1 MSSPDV
7 VVVGAGLAGLACARD
22 LVAAGLEVAVLEA
35 SDGVGGRMRTD
46 LVRGF
51 RLDRGFQV
59 FNTSY
64 PQVRRGSTCG
74 RCGCTRS
81 PRASS
86 WRAGAAG
93 TGSPIRRGGPTWPA
107 TCCPAARPVPGRGGA
122 GAAERPRHGAAAAVL
137 RRGRDVPTRG
147 ALVSAGVSPE
157 TVDAVLR
164 PFLAGIFLED
174 GLETS
179 SRFFH
184 LVWRSL
190 LRGTLCLPEAGI
202 GAVPEQ
208 LAAGLPPG
216 TVALES
222 PVAEL
227 TDAGVLLDDGTEVPA
242 GRVVVATE
250 APEAARL
257 LPGLPVPP
265 GRPVTTVYHAAPV
278 SPLAEPTLLV
288 DTDGRVLN
296 SVVLSEV
303 VPGCSGDGRALVAT
317 SVLGAAAWEP
327 QVRAR
332 LAELYRVDTASWEHL
347 ADRRIPY
354 ALPAMPA
361 PHPLTRPSRAGRR
374 PVRLRGP
381 PGDRVGAGG
390 AGLRC
395 AGRPGGAGGRGGRG
409 QGGSARR
416 SRSAA
421 GSSGRPLSRSR
432 PAAARAVRWLAAS
445 TSRWRWT
452 KAR

>member
-1 MSSPDV
+1 MASPDV

-22 LVAAGLEVAVLEA
+22 LVAAGLEVTVLEA

-46 LVRGF
+46 LVGGF
-51 RLDRGFQV
+51 RVDRGFQV

-64 PQVRRGSTCG
+64 PQVRRRLDLRALRLHPFTPGFVLAGG
-74 RCGCTRS
+74 RGRYRFADPTRR
-81 PRASS
+81 PDL
-86 WRAGAAG
+86 AGDLL
-93 TGSPIRRGGPTWPA
+93 
-107 TCCPAARPVPGRGGA
+107 PGRLAPFRDLVALGLLSA
-122 GAAERPRHGAAAAVL
+122 RDMVLPAAVL
-137 RRGRDVPTRG
+137 RHGRDVPARA
-147 ALVSAGVSPE
+147 ALASAGVSPE

-164 PFLAGIFLED
+164 PFLAGVFLED

-179 SRFFH
+179 GRFFH

-202 GAVPEQ
+202 GAVPAQ

-227 TDAGVLLDDGTEVPA
+227 TEAGVLLADGTEVPA
-242 GRVVVATE
+242 GRVVVAAE

-278 SPLAEPTLLV
+278 PPLAEPTLLV
-288 DTDGRVLN
+288 DTDGLVLN

-332 LAELYRVDTASWEHL
+332 LAELYRVDTAGWEHL

-361 PHPLTRPSRAGRR
+361 PHPLTRPAALGGGRFVCGDHRTTGSVQGALASGARAAREVLADAATVVRAGPLPGRVRRRAVRAGR
-374 PVRLRGP
+374 
-381 PGDRVGAGG
+381 
-390 AGLRC
+390 
-395 AGRPGGAGGRGGRG
+395 
-409 QGGSARR
+409 
-416 SRSAA
+416 
-421 GSSGRPLSRSR
+421 
-432 PAAARAVRWLAAS
+432 
-445 TSRWRWT
+445 
-452 KAR
+452 